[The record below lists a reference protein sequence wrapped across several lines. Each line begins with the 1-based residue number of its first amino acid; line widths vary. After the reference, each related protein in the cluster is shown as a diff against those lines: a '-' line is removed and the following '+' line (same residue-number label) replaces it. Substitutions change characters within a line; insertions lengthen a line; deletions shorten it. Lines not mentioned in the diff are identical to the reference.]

1 MLEIM
6 NTILTIF
13 AGFFIFL
20 LFSCTT
26 PQPETGP
33 AGPLYGSVEPEPEF
47 LNEIETLSGRDDV
60 RSAFSIIEEFDPQTQ
75 TDHITLTEIPA
86 PPFMED
92 ERALKFADMLRDA
105 GADAVTIDAAGN
117 VVALR
122 RGQAGNRT
130 VALDGHLDTVFPEG
144 TDVTVTI
151 RDDTLFAPGI
161 GDDTRGLA
169 VVIAVLKAL
178 ERAQIETRDDVLFI
192 GTVGE
197 EGLGDLRG
205 VKQLFSASGPGI
217 DSWISVDG
225 GGIDRISHGGL
236 GSHRYR
242 VTFRGPGGHSWG
254 AFGLGNTHHALG
266 RAITYFT
273 DEADEYTASGPKTT
287 YNVGRIG
294 GGTSINA
301 IPFASWMEVD
311 MRSLV
316 PERVDGIDAVF
327 QRAVQRALDDQ
338 NALNRDGPPMTVDIE
353 LVGDRPSGSTD
364 LHNPLVQRAIAA
376 TEFFGHEP
384 AAGIGST
391 NANLPMSAGIPAI
404 SIGRGG
410 VGGGGHSLREWWL
423 NKDGHIAI
431 RYVLIILLA
440 EAGIA
445 D

>member
-1 MLEIM
+1 M
-6 NTILTIF
+6 NTMKKIF
-13 AGFFIFL
+13 ANVCIML
-20 LFSCTT
+20 LFSCTAQQSE
-26 PQPETGP
+26 PMP
-33 AGPLYGSVEPEPEF
+33 AGPPGGSVEPEPEY
-47 LNEIETLSGRDDV
+47 LNEIETLSGRADV
-60 RSAFSIIEEFDPQTQ
+60 QSAFRIIEEFDPQTQ
-75 TDHITLTEIPA
+75 IDHITLNEVPA
-86 PPFMED
+86 PPFMEE
-92 ERALKFADMLRDA
+92 ERALKFADMLRNA
-105 GADAVTIDAAGN
+105 GADAVTIDAVGN

-122 RGQAGNRT
+122 RGQDGTRT

-205 VKQLFSASGPGI
+205 VKQLFSESGPGI

-273 DEADEYTASGPKTT
+273 DEADEYTRSGSKTT
-287 YNVGRIG
+287 YSVGRIG

-311 MRSLV
+311 MRSIV
-316 PERVDGIDAVF
+316 PERVDGIDAIF

-364 LHNPLVQRAIAA
+364 LLNPLVQRAIAA
-376 TEFFGHEP
+376 TKSFGHVP
-384 AAGIGST
+384 SAGIGST
-391 NANLPMSAGIPAI
+391 NANLPMSVGVPAI

-423 NKDGHIAI
+423 NKDGHKAVQ
-431 RYVLIILLA
+431 YVLTILLA
-440 EAGIA
+440 EAGIS